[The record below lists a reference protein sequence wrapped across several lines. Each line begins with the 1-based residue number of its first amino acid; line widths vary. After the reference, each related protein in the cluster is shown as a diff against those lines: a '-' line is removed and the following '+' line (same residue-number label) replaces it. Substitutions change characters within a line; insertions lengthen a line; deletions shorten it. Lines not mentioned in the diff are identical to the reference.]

1 MGYAKI
7 SGAILDEI
15 KERMHILGINDCIV
29 FINGCVVFSDLD
41 NSMIPELSNDI
52 RNFEYEN
59 RCIVYAAI
67 YNEFKEIGNH
77 LTLLYVSY
85 EHQDEWEAE
94 KEDLK
99 AMEPIAYVMN
109 LTYPELSEYGT
120 VVLRSH
126 DGVLERIG

>member
-1 MGYAKI
+1 MGYEKI
-7 SGAILDEI
+7 SGTILDEI
-15 KERMHILGINDCIV
+15 KERMHILGLDDYIFFGDKMDYSIV
-29 FINGCVVFSDLD
+29 Q
-41 NSMIPELSNDI
+41 ELTNDI

-59 RCIVYAAI
+59 RYIVYAVI

-126 DGVLERIG
+126 DGILERIG

>member
-1 MGYAKI
+1 MDYAKI

-15 KERMHILGINDCIV
+15 KERMRILGIDDYIFFGDKMDYFIV
-29 FINGCVVFSDLD
+29 R
-41 NSMIPELSNDI
+41 ELNNNI
-52 RNFEYEN
+52 RDFECKN
-59 RCIVYAAI
+59 HCAVYAVI

-99 AMEPIAYVMN
+99 AMKPIAYVMN

-120 VVLRSH
+120 VILRSH

>member
-1 MGYAKI
+1 MN
-7 SGAILDEI
+7 SSAILDEI
-15 KERMHILGINDCIV
+15 KERMRILGIEHYNVLSLMNSNRIGDKLDY
-29 FINGCVVFSDLD
+29 SDVNKLT
-41 NSMIPELSNDI
+41 NDI
-52 RNFEYEN
+52 CDFEQKN
-59 RCIVYAAI
+59 NCIVYTVI
-67 YNEFKEIGNH
+67 YNEYEEIGNH

-85 EHQDEWEAE
+85 GNKDEWQAE
-94 KEDLK
+94 KEALK

>member
-1 MGYAKI
+1 MYN
-7 SGAILDEI
+7 EI
-15 KERMHILGINDCIV
+15 RNEVIERKRILGMKTDKHIFGADQKSPIFFQKLMDNIFDFERTRNCI
-29 FINGCVVFSDLD
+29 I
-41 NSMIPELSNDI
+41 
-52 RNFEYEN
+52 
-59 RCIVYAAI
+59 YAVI

-85 EHQDEWEAE
+85 ENRDEWEAE
-94 KEDLK
+94 KKDLK
-99 AMEPIAYVMN
+99 DMKPIAYVVN

>member
-7 SGAILDEI
+7 SGEILDEV
-15 KERMHILGINDCIV
+15 KERMRILSIHRYNIFGDKIDYSIV
-29 FINGCVVFSDLD
+29 NKLT
-41 NSMIPELSNDI
+41 NDI
-52 RNFEYEN
+52 CDFEYKN

-67 YNEFKEIGNH
+67 YNEFEEIGNH

-85 EHQDEWEAE
+85 ENRDEWEAE

-99 AMEPIAYVMN
+99 AMKPIAYVMN
-109 LTYPELSEYGT
+109 LTYPEFSEYGT

>member
-1 MGYAKI
+1 MDK
-7 SGAILDEI
+7 EI
-15 KERMHILGINDCIV
+15 RKELMERKRILGMKTSKYIFGIDQENPLIQK
-29 FINGCVVFSDLD
+29 LMD
-41 NSMIPELSNDI
+41 NIFYFERT
-52 RNFEYEN
+52 RN
-59 RCIVYAAI
+59 CIVYASI

-85 EHQDEWEAE
+85 ENKDEWETE

-120 VVLRSH
+120 VVLRSR

>member
-1 MGYAKI
+1 MDYIKI

-15 KERMHILGINDCIV
+15 KERMSILGIEDYII
-29 FINGCVVFSDLD
+29 FGDKMDYSILR
-41 NSMIPELSNDI
+41 ELTNDI
-52 RNFEYEN
+52 RNFEYKN
-59 RCIVYAAI
+59 RCIVYAVI

-85 EHQDEWEAE
+85 GNQDEWEAE
-94 KEDLK
+94 KKDLK
-99 AMEPIAYVMN
+99 DMKPIAYVVN

>member
-7 SGAILDEI
+7 SGTILDEI
-15 KERMHILGINDCIV
+15 KERMHILGIDDYI
-29 FINGCVVFSDLD
+29 FFGDKMDYSI
-41 NSMIPELSNDI
+41 IQELTNDI

-59 RCIVYAAI
+59 RYVVYAVI

-109 LTYPELSEYGT
+109 LTYPELSEYGA

-126 DGVLERIG
+126 DGILERIG

>member
-1 MGYAKI
+1 MN
-7 SGAILDEI
+7 SSAILDEI
-15 KERMHILGINDCIV
+15 KERMHILGIEHYNVLSLMNSNRIGDKLDY
-29 FINGCVVFSDLD
+29 SDVNKLT
-41 NSMIPELSNDI
+41 NDI
-52 RNFEYEN
+52 CDFEYKN
-59 RCIVYAAI
+59 NCIVYAVI
-67 YNEFKEIGNH
+67 YNEYEEIGNH

-85 EHQDEWEAE
+85 GNKDEWQAE
-94 KEDLK
+94 KEALK

>member
-1 MGYAKI
+1 MDYAKI
-7 SGAILDEI
+7 SGAILDET
-15 KERMHILGINDCIV
+15 KERMSILGIEDYIIFGDKMDYSIV
-29 FINGCVVFSDLD
+29 R
-41 NSMIPELSNDI
+41 ELTNDI
-52 RNFEYEN
+52 RNFEYKN
-59 RCIVYAAI
+59 RCIVYAVI
-67 YNEFKEIGNH
+67 YNEFKEIGKH

-85 EHQDEWEAE
+85 GNQDEWEAE

-99 AMEPIAYVMN
+99 AMKPIAYVVN

>member
-1 MGYAKI
+1 MDYAKI

-15 KERMHILGINDCIV
+15 KERMSILGIEDYIIFGDKMDYSIV
-29 FINGCVVFSDLD
+29 R
-41 NSMIPELSNDI
+41 ELTNDI
-52 RNFEYEN
+52 RNFEYKN
-59 RCIVYAAI
+59 RCVVYAVI

-85 EHQDEWEAE
+85 GNQDEWEAE

-126 DGVLERIG
+126 DGILERIG

>member
-1 MGYAKI
+1 MYNEILKEVIERKRILGMKTDKHI
-7 SGAILDEI
+7 FGADQKSPIFFQKLMDSILDF
-15 KERMHILGINDCIV
+15 ERT
-29 FINGCVVFSDLD
+29 
-41 NSMIPELSNDI
+41 
-52 RNFEYEN
+52 RN
-59 RCIVYAAI
+59 CIVYAAI

-85 EHQDEWEAE
+85 ENQDEWEVE

>member
-1 MGYAKI
+1 MYN
-7 SGAILDEI
+7 EI
-15 KERMHILGINDCIV
+15 RNEVIERKRILGMKTDKSIFGADQKSPI
-29 FINGCVVFSDLD
+29 FFQKLMD
-41 NSMIPELSNDI
+41 NIFDFERT
-52 RNFEYEN
+52 RN
-59 RCIVYAAI
+59 CIVYAII
-67 YNEFKEIGNH
+67 YNEFKEIGKH

-85 EHQDEWEAE
+85 GNQDEWEAE

-99 AMEPIAYVMN
+99 AMKPIAYVVN

>member
-1 MGYAKI
+1 MYKE
-7 SGAILDEI
+7 IL
-15 KERMHILGINDCIV
+15 KEVMERKRILGMKTSKYIFGIDQENPLIQKLITNIFDFECT
-29 FINGCVVFSDLD
+29 
-41 NSMIPELSNDI
+41 
-52 RNFEYEN
+52 RN
-59 RCIVYAAI
+59 CIVYAAI

-77 LTLLYVSY
+77 LTLLYLSD
-85 EHQDEWEAE
+85 HNKDEWETE
-94 KEDLK
+94 KKDLE

>member
-15 KERMHILGINDCIV
+15 KERMRILGIEHYVFGDKVDDSIV
-29 FINGCVVFSDLD
+29 PKLT
-41 NSMIPELSNDI
+41 NDI
-52 RNFEYEN
+52 RNFEYKN
-59 RCIVYAAI
+59 RCIVYAVI

-85 EHQDEWEAE
+85 GNQDEWEAE

-99 AMEPIAYVMN
+99 AMKPIAYVMN

>member
-1 MGYAKI
+1 MYN
-7 SGAILDEI
+7 EI
-15 KERMHILGINDCIV
+15 RNEVIERKRILGMKTDKYIFGADQKSPI
-29 FINGCVVFSDLD
+29 FFQKLMD
-41 NSMIPELSNDI
+41 NIFDFERT
-52 RNFEYEN
+52 RN
-59 RCIVYAAI
+59 CIVYATI

-85 EHQDEWEAE
+85 GNQDEWEAE
-94 KEDLK
+94 KKDLK
-99 AMEPIAYVMN
+99 DMKPIAYVMN

>member
-1 MGYAKI
+1 MYNEILKEVIERKRILGMKTDEHI
-7 SGAILDEI
+7 DTHIFGADQKSPIFFQKLMDSILDFE
-15 KERMHILGINDCIV
+15 CT
-29 FINGCVVFSDLD
+29 
-41 NSMIPELSNDI
+41 
-52 RNFEYEN
+52 RN
-59 RCIVYAAI
+59 CIVYATI

-85 EHQDEWEAE
+85 ENRDEWEAE